1 MAYKLL
7 FAWYKENRARHK
19 CLTIITLRL
28 IMKKNVCLSL
38 ALTICMGVT
47 SAPLLAEDLSTS
59 VNIAAPDES
68 AASHTEA
75 AAHHKEQAAHHK
87 AMVEHY
93 KALVAAEYEKGG
105 HTALTKQHEA
115 MAAHHEALSN
125 EHQKAAAIHETMVKP
140 K

>member
-1 MAYKLL
+1 
-7 FAWYKENRARHK
+7 
-19 CLTIITLRL
+19 
-28 IMKKNVCLSL
+28 MKKNACLSL

-47 SAPLLAEDLSTS
+47 SAPLLAEDLSTPEHP

-75 AAHHKEQAAHHK
+75 AAHHKEQTAHHK

-105 HTALTKQHEA
+105 HAALTKQHEA